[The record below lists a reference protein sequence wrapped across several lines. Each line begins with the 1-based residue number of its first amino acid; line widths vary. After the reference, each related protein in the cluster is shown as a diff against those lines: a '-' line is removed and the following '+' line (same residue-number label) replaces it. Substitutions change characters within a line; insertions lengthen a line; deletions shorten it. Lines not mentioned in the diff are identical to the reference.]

1 MIPQVIL
8 LCFEFFKT
16 GLFSIGGGLATLPFL
31 YDISRRTGWYTTSD
45 ISDMIAISESTPGPL
60 GVNMSTYIGFK
71 MYGVWG
77 GILTTIMLVLP
88 SVIVI
93 ILVARLLDKFRD
105 SKYVM
110 GTMYGIRP
118 ASFAMICVAAVTVT
132 ELAFV
137 SNGALSIKALIL
149 GVIIA
154 LTYWKFKLHPIFYIC
169 AAAAVGIIFK
179 F

>member
-1 MIPQVIL
+1 MPQVLL
-8 LCFEFFKT
+8 LCWEFFKT

-45 ISDMIAISESTPGPL
+45 ISNMVAISESTPGPM

-77 GILTTIMLVLP
+77 GILTTFMLVLP

-93 ILVARLLDKFRD
+93 IIVAKLLDKFKD
-105 SKYVM
+105 SKYVK
-110 GTMYGIRP
+110 GAMYGIRP
-118 ASFAMICVAAVTVT
+118 ASFAMICVAGAMVT
-132 ELAFV
+132 ELAFIPD
-137 SNGALSIKALIL
+137 GAFSIKALIL
-149 GVIIA
+149 GIAIA
-154 LTYWKFKLHPIFYIC
+154 LAYWKFKLHPIFYVC
-169 AAAAVGIIFK
+169 AAAAVGIIFQ